1 MVPPTAPGGECGVT
15 AAGVLNN
22 INMHDRLHY
31 SGAS

>member
-1 MVPPTAPGGECGVT
+1 MVPPAPPHDECGVT
-15 AAGVLNN
+15 AAGMLKI